1 MDRTAALDI
10 VARFANLAKRHFP
23 IKQVV
28 LFGSFAEQ
36 RQSEFSDIDVAV
48 IVDKWKGDLLE
59 GDIRLHELTWDVD
72 VRIEPI
78 LLEDGYDPSG
88 FLDHI
93 KATGIVVY
101 SSEQDAIPAK

>member
-1 MDRTAALDI
+1 
-10 VARFANLAKRHFP
+10 
-23 IKQVV
+23 
-28 LFGSFAEQ
+28 
-36 RQSEFSDIDVAV
+36 
-48 IVDKWKGDLLE
+48 LLE

-78 LLEDGYDPSG
+78 LLEDGYDPSS